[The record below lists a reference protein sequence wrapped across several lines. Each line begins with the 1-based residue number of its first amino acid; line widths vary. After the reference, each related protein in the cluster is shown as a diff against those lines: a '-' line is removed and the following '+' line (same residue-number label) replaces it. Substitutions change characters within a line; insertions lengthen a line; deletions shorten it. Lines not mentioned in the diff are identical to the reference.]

1 MSDSETLSPEE
12 IDRRLN
18 RLNTILG
25 SLDDQPLKLALV
37 RNHYVEL
44 DSFPVDADGWVELS
58 RLCNCY
64 GGRLNQVKTR
74 ILPLQN
80 QQTQAQGKLSHTLV
94 SSVHCFH

>member
-44 DSFPVDADGWVELS
+44 DSFPIDADGWATLKAE
-58 RLCNCY
+58 CNIKTTAK
-64 GGRLNQVKTR
+64 LNSVKNLIT
-74 ILPLQN
+74 PLQN
-80 QQTQAQGKLSHTLV
+80 QQTQQTGK
-94 SSVHCFH
+94 

>member
-44 DSFPVDADGWVELS
+44 DSFPIDTDGWVELAN
-58 RLCNCY
+58 LCNCK
-64 GGRLNQVKTR
+64 GGKLNQVKTR
-74 ILPLQN
+74 ITPLQN
-80 QQTQAQGKLSHTLV
+80 QQTQQTGK
-94 SSVHCFH
+94 